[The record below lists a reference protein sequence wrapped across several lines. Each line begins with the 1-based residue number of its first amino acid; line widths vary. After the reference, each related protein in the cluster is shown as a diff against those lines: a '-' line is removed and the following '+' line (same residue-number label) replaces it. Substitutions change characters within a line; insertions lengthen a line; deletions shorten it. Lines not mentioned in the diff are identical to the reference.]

1 MCDAQERGEQRKAW
15 TSPTSIC
22 TYLRS
27 HGSAGLSYY
36 VPTAARNLS
45 FDNYSFL
52 AAGKVLGRGSAAKFH
67 QGEHRGPE
75 AVDGTPR
82 WYKFTF

>member
-1 MCDAQERGEQRKAW
+1 MCDTQERGEQGNKAW
-15 TSPTSIC
+15 TSLAVYVG
-22 TYLRS
+22 YLRS

-45 FDNYSFL
+45 FDNSRFSS
-52 AAGKVLGRGSAAKFH
+52 AGKVLGRGQSH
-67 QGEHRGPE
+67 PE
-75 AVDGTPR
+75 NTGTPR